1 MPTLDKQTSQQ
12 INIYQFAIAVN
23 GVNTSSGMSW
33 ADCTVLNESGFQ
45 LRQTHFVDVKPRYI
59 TLKWELECIR
69 MGTIKSFEV
78 KYCKIPIL
86 EANDCPNGSAQY
98 KIFNNTDNSFGTVN
112 GLLNVTGL
120 KPYTS

>member
-1 MPTLDKQTSQQ
+1 
-12 INIYQFAIAVN
+12 
-23 GVNTSSGMSW
+23 MSW
-33 ADCTVLNESGFQ
+33 ADCTVINESGFQ
-45 LRQTHFVDVKPRYI
+45 LRQTHFVEVKSRSI

-78 KYCKIPIL
+78 KYCRIPYL
-86 EANDCPNGSAQY
+86 EAIDCSNGTAEY

-120 KPYTS
+120 KPYSS